1 MSQEY
6 NLNKCHAR
14 LISNVNK
21 QCGRWKPKHCDF
33 CKTHEKIWKTRGV
46 KTILHDK
53 YTFVKYIFRPS
64 DSIYSNNKICS
75 LQKTFRGYI
84 VRKNINIRGIC
95 VYARHNCNN
104 TEDCYE
110 LQDISGIEHNNF
122 ISYRDSEN
130 LFWGFH
136 INTFYNIISY
146 NQNNPYNT
154 KLIPDLIKKNFKK
167 LNYLNSQ
174 KKIIAHTKSSAL
186 QQRCIDIFQKIDNLD
201 NYTKCEWFLNLERHH
216 LKNMYFYLFDM
227 WNYRLGLNI
236 NEKKK
241 YINNIPLF
249 NISYEVLKKCNNYFK
264 IANITLDV
272 FDKLLTEG
280 KTKSDKA
287 TSANWILSVI
297 TLVNQD
303 ARNAY
308 PWLYQAAYPN

>member
-6 NLNKCHAR
+6 NFNKCHAR

-21 QCGRWKPKHCDF
+21 QCGRKKQNNCDF
-33 CKTHEKIWKTRGV
+33 CKTHERIWKTKGL

-53 YTFVKYIFRPS
+53 YTVVKYIFRPT
-64 DSIYSNNKICS
+64 DSIYSNNKICI
-75 LQKTFRGYI
+75 LQKIYRGYV

-95 VYARHNCNN
+95 VYVRHNCNN

-110 LQDISGIEHNNF
+110 LQDISTIKNKNF
-122 ISYRDSEN
+122 ISYRDKEN

-136 INTFYNIISY
+136 INTFYNIINY
-146 NQNNPYNT
+146 NPYNI
-154 KLIPDLIKKNFKK
+154 KPIPEKIKNNFKK

-174 KKIIAHTKSSAL
+174 KTITHSKSSAL
-186 QQRCIDIFQKIDNLD
+186 QQRCINIFQKIDNLD

-216 LKNMYFYLFDM
+216 LKNMYYFLFDM
-227 WNYRLGLNI
+227 WNYRLGLSI
-236 NEKKK
+236 DDRKK
-241 YINNIPLF
+241 YITNMPLF
-249 NISYEVLKKCNNYFK
+249 NIRHEVLKKYNSYFE
-264 IANITLDV
+264 IANTILDV

-280 KTKSDKA
+280 QTKADKA
-287 TSANWILSVI
+287 TSANWILSVL